1 MRKLKSTILLL
12 ALAFAGQFLL
22 ASNGELLLFHNG
34 SSEPVN
40 LDFVKKYAPQIEEM
54 AKSQGITTKLVAIE
68 NEAPELVRFTPAIVY
83 QNHLGRSLYI
93 GRYHYVD
100 KIKTFMRTVKRF
112 PQKDVVNEKHDVMV
126 WSYEQSTIVT
136 PVKITPLTGKVPADF
151 DQKAFKKEALA
162 ALDEGMKNYR
172 FMEEFD
178 ARRTHRLMYA
188 AFYPHRSKDG
198 KIYISM
204 EVYSQFNCV
213 DPVYKQFK
221 EPVSGSF
228 KKWEKVFAQAG
239 AQVEEQIIA
248 QLNNTE
254 RGDGLQPMGR
264 NIQTRSFE
272 DMGFPLPPA
281 PAGASNQAAVDMK
294 MPQKWI
300 MDGPIAADVPLINF
314 NFPAPLDYYAGEITQ
329 MNGQLILGK
338 DAQISSSI
346 ASFAARLESMTMGD
360 ENLDLHV
367 NEMIS
372 LLKYPKS
379 SFTFN
384 SISVV
389 DQPQLIFGTMTQF
402 VVDGM
407 LDFKG
412 LEVPVTVTS
421 QIEPILNEA
430 GQPRLQVYA
439 FFKMPLKEHWDIDGP
454 DGPEEASNFLDFNIN
469 FLMQPSETMVT
480 PGNTGP
486 IRPRGTEGKLI
497 ERSKLMN
504 QTIEKAPSN
513 IKK

>member
-1 MRKLKSTILLL
+1 ML

-22 ASNGELLLFHNG
+22 ASNGELLLIHNG
-34 SSEPVN
+34 SVDPVN

-54 AKSQGITTKLVAIE
+54 AKSQGIETKTIVIGDA
-68 NEAPELVRFTPAIVY
+68 APELVRFTPAIVY

-100 KIKTFMRTVKRF
+100 KIKTFMRTVKRI
-112 PQKDVVNEKHDVMV
+112 PQKDVINEKHDVMV
-126 WSYEQSTIVT
+126 WSYEQSTVVT
-136 PVKITPLTGKVPADF
+136 PVKITPLAGKVPADF
-151 DQKAFKKEALA
+151 DQEAFRKEALA

-172 FMEEFD
+172 FMEHFE

-188 AFYPHRSKDG
+188 AFYPYRSKDG
-198 KIYISM
+198 KFYVSM

-213 DPVYKQFK
+213 DPVYKQFS

-228 KKWEKVFAQAG
+228 KKWEKVFTQAG
-239 AQVEEQIIA
+239 ALVEKQIIA
-248 QLNNTE
+248 QLNNPE
-254 RGDGLQPMGR
+254 RGDGLQPIGR
-264 NIQTRSFE
+264 NVQTKSF
-272 DMGFPLPPA
+272 DDLGYPLPPA
-281 PAGASNQAAVDMK
+281 PAGAGNQTAVDMK

-300 MDGPIAADVPLINF
+300 MDGPIATDVPLINF
-314 NFPAPLDYYAGEITQ
+314 NFPAPLDYYAGEITR

-338 DAQISSSI
+338 DAQISSSV

-379 SFTFN
+379 TFTFN

-389 DQPQLIFGTMTQF
+389 DQPQLNFGTMTQII
-402 VVDGM
+402 VEGM

-412 LEVPVTVTS
+412 LAVPVNVTS

-454 DGPEEASNFLDFNIN
+454 DGPDEASNFLDFNIN
-469 FLMQPSETMVT
+469 FLMQPSETLVS

-486 IRPRGTEGKLI
+486 IRPRGTQGKLI
-497 ERSKLMN
+497 ERSNLLNEK
-504 QTIEKAPSN
+504 IEKAPSS